1 MKPGYGRSVI
11 RHERWPKLAKEAV
24 KRNVGTSDTDAY
36 GEATSGS
43 NHDSSEEAM
52 HARAILRL
60 MSRAPQSPLKS

>member
-1 MKPGYGRSVI
+1 MKPGYGQ
-11 RHERWPKLAKEAV
+11 LAKQAV
-24 KRNVGTSDTDAY
+24 ERNVGTSDTDAY

-60 MSRAPQSPLKS
+60 MSCGRSLL